1 MTVPPN
7 ESRYQPQPGGA
18 MPPRKTRSWVFFR
31 IVLGLAGAALV
42 IFPVAS
48 GNSYIFSV
56 AGLIMFVAAI
66 MLVTAKPRTTLQEK
80 ARELGA
86 QVVVDGGHYRLP
98 NSSSSAPV
106 QLFVASDR
114 IFALDGKFRLRLEIP
129 AAEITSFLAFQEGK
143 NWFLEVI
150 WSTQA
155 AEFFYR
161 GASAGRLALAAED
174 AIRRIAPTGAP
185 AVAQRR
191 AASA

>member
-1 MTVPPN
+1 
-7 ESRYQPQPGGA
+7 
-18 MPPRKTRSWVFFR
+18 MPPRETRSRMFFR

-56 AGLIMFVAAI
+56 AGLVMFIAAI
-66 MLVTAKPRTTLQEK
+66 MLVPAKPRMSLQEK

-86 QVVVDGGHYRLP
+86 QIVADGGRYRLP
-98 NSSSSAPV
+98 GSSSSAPV
-106 QLFVASDR
+106 QLFVAADR
-114 IFALDGKFRLRLEIP
+114 ISVLDGKFRLRLEIP
-129 AAEITSFLAFQEGK
+129 AADITSFLAFQEGK
-143 NWFLEVI
+143 SWFLEVI

-161 GASAGRLALAAED
+161 GASAGRLAQEAEN
-174 AIRRIAPTGAP
+174 AVRSIAPTGAP

-191 AASA
+191 AAGA